1 MKVKD
6 ILDMLDETKSNKYPD
21 KLKISWLNEIEE
33 EIIAEVYCRSE
44 ELKDYVFE
52 PYAPDDYERDLLA
65 PDRFAD
71 VYLYFLA
78 SKVDALR
85 GEAERY
91 NNDSVLFNEA
101 WDRYSCHMNQHH
113 VPVRLPNIEKW

>member
-6 ILDMLDETKSNKYPD
+6 ILDILDETKSNKYPD

-65 PDRFAD
+65 PDRFTD

-85 GEAERY
+85 GGGRA
-91 NNDSVLFNEA
+91 V
-101 WDRYSCHMNQHH
+101 
-113 VPVRLPNIEKW
+113 